1 MLYEMHAII
10 ETKEQLSKLHEHC
23 TDNCFIQIIS
33 GNDNYHPKL
42 TNISSIYYRCLNS
55 KGYIFPI
62 NHSETFNLDIEDV
75 LEFLKKHNIIYVIDK
90 KFHDY
95 FLPST
100 LTVSDIQFKSL
111 NKTNKIIKPSEY
123 DTPAHTHFYRE
134 HYFRN
139 NINNIIPVV
148 KHLEKWEKVFEH
160 IKPYLDGKI
169 NVWFDN
175 IYTEVFR
182 TIEQQG
188 LKISLNKFNHHF
200 EPQFED
206 YSINKHKIYT
216 SYNLYN
222 LTTRPSNTFN
232 NINFAALPKENGA
245 RNAFIPDY
253 DCFIELD
260 FSAYHPSLIGSILGY
275 KFNKSPYEDVSE
287 ILNVSIEEAKE
298 ITFKNLYGGIRKELQ
313 DKPFFEQI
321 NGLIKK
327 MWNIYQ
333 QEKQIKLATGRILH
347 YNLELSPTKIFN
359 YYVQSL
365 ETKSNV
371 DLLKKL
377 LYYLSTKQSKIV
389 LYTYDS
395 ILIDFNK
402 EDGIETVKE
411 IKQILESTGFLT
423 KMKRGNN
430 YAF

>member
-1 MLYEMHAII
+1 MHAII
-10 ETKEQLSKLHEHC
+10 ETKEQLTRLHDHC
-23 TDNCFIQIIS
+23 VDSCFIQIIP

-42 TNISSIYYRCLNS
+42 TNVSSIYYRCLNS

-62 NHSETFNLDIEDV
+62 NHSETFNLDLEDV
-75 LEFLKKHNIIYVIDK
+75 LEFLKKHDVIYVIDK

-111 NKTNKIIKPSEY
+111 NKTNKIIKPSDY

-148 KHLEKWEKVFEH
+148 KHLEKWEKVFEQ
-160 IKPYLDGKI
+160 IKSYLDGKT
-169 NVWFDN
+169 NTWFDN
-175 IYTEVFR
+175 TYTKVFR
-182 TIEQQG
+182 AIEQQG

-206 YSINKHKIYT
+206 YSIDKHKIHT

-232 NINFAALPKENGA
+232 NVNFAALPKENGA
-245 RNAFIPDY
+245 RNAFIPSYDY
-253 DCFIELD
+253 FIEFD
-260 FSAYHPSLIGSILGY
+260 FTAYHPSLIASILG
-275 KFNKSPYEDVSE
+275 FRWTSSPYNDISQMLCTSV
-287 ILNVSIEEAKE
+287 EEAKE

-333 QEKQIKLATGRILH
+333 QEKQIKLATGRILQ
-347 YNLELSPTKIFN
+347 YNPELSPTKIFN

-371 DLLKKL
+371 GLLESL
-377 LYYLSTKQSKIV
+377 LDYLETKQSKIV

-395 ILIDFNK
+395 VLIDFSK
-402 EDGIETVKE
+402 EDGIETVTE
-411 IKQILESTGFLT
+411 IKQILESTGFTT
-423 KMKRGNN
+423 KMKKGTN

>member
-1 MLYEMHAII
+1 MHAII
-10 ETKEQLSKLHEHC
+10 ETKEQLSRLHEHC
-23 TDNCFIQIIS
+23 TDNCFIQIIP

-111 NKTNKIIKPSEY
+111 NKTNKIIKPSEH

-169 NVWFDN
+169 NTWFDN
-175 IYTEVFR
+175 TYTEVFR

-206 YSINKHKIYT
+206 YSINKHKIHT

-347 YNLELSPTKIFN
+347 YNPELSSTKIFN

-377 LYYLSTKQSKIV
+377 LYYLETKQSKIV

-395 ILIDFNK
+395 VLIDFNK

-411 IKQILESTGFLT
+411 IKQILESTGFTT